1 MLACNGLTYTLLNSW
16 ATWIFMPVMLADYDP
31 GTLSG
36 LLVGMLFAAAISVC
50 IIGAVI
56 MSALRKPEAARALL
70 KVAGICFLA
79 GFALIFLTVALGRVF
94 HWL

>member
-1 MLACNGLTYTLLNSW
+1 
-16 ATWIFMPVMLADYDP
+16 MPVMLADYDP

-36 LLVGMLFAAAISVC
+36 LLVGILCTAIVAVCLIISGVLFAC
-50 IIGAVI
+50 
-56 MSALRKPEAARALL
+56 RKREAAVALL

-79 GFALIFLTVALGRVF
+79 GFALIYLTVALGRVF

>member
-1 MLACNGLTYTLLNSW
+1 
-16 ATWIFMPVMLADYDP
+16 MLADYDP

-36 LLVGMLFAAAISVC
+36 LMVGMLFAAVISVC

-56 MSALRKPEAARALL
+56 MSVFRKPEEARALL
-70 KVAGICFLA
+70 KFAGICFVA
-79 GFALIFLTVALGRVF
+79 GIALIFLTVALGRVF